1 METGLTILKMSF
13 FLGLVVVVSC
23 SQAFAPWNPSMR
35 MRPGTCDHYECPTY
49 KLVQAGHGYEIRMY
63 NSAVWMSTDPITA
76 PSMTQGTKTD
86 KDEHDMTAPVITQ
99 ITPGAEV
106 YMYTSWKP
114 TYVATR
120 QFSGYVTDDL
130 AIKEAIA
137 LMDSLKSTEWKSHI
151 EKSKGER
158 PDYLVADYNPP
169 FDM

>member
-1 METGLTILKMSF
+1 MADDLHVE
-13 FLGLVVVVSC
+13 
-23 SQAFAPWNPSMR
+23 
-35 MRPGTCDHYECPTY
+35 
-49 KLVQAGHGYEIRMY
+49 
-63 NSAVWMSTDPITA
+63 
-76 PSMTQGTKTD
+76 
-86 KDEHDMTAPVITQ
+86 
-99 ITPGAEV
+99 
-106 YMYTSWKP
+106 SWKP

-169 FDM
+169 FQTTARVNEILVPFDM

>member
-1 METGLTILKMSF
+1 ME
-13 FLGLVVVVSC
+13 
-23 SQAFAPWNPSMR
+23 
-35 MRPGTCDHYECPTY
+35 
-49 KLVQAGHGYEIRMY
+49 
-63 NSAVWMSTDPITA
+63 
-76 PSMTQGTKTD
+76 
-86 KDEHDMTAPVITQ
+86 
-99 ITPGAEV
+99 
-106 YMYTSWKP
+106 SWKP

-169 FDM
+169 FQTTARVNEILVPFDM

>member
-1 METGLTILKMSF
+1 MSF

-23 SQAFAPWNPSMR
+23 SQALAPWNPSMR

-49 KLVQAGHGYEIRMY
+49 KLVQAGYGYEIRMY

-76 PSMTQGTKTD
+76 PSMTQGTKT
-86 KDEHDMTAPVITQ
+86 VQ
-99 ITPGAEV
+99 
-106 YMYTSWKP
+106 
-114 TYVATR
+114 
-120 QFSGYVTDDL
+120 GYVTDDL

-158 PDYLVADYNPP
+158 PDYLVGDYNPP
-169 FDM
+169 FQTTARVNEILVPFDM

>member
-1 METGLTILKMSF
+1 
-13 FLGLVVVVSC
+13 
-23 SQAFAPWNPSMR
+23 
-35 MRPGTCDHYECPTY
+35 
-49 KLVQAGHGYEIRMY
+49 
-63 NSAVWMSTDPITA
+63 
-76 PSMTQGTKTD
+76 
-86 KDEHDMTAPVITQ
+86 
-99 ITPGAEV
+99 
-106 YMYTSWKP
+106 MYTVCFYISKKNQQTPPLADDLHVESWKP

-169 FDM
+169 FQTTARVNEILVPFDM